1 MSVVYSYSVSS
12 SYLYQY
18 NLTEGFSHIHFLYQ
32 SNIKGKFESVFDSNS
47 AFRQEK
53 RSHTY
58 KKFFEMLEC
67 SRDCINFANANAFM
81 GFADILDSAFSL
93 F

>member
-1 MSVVYSYSVSS
+1 MVKVY
-12 SYLYQY
+12 L
-18 NLTEGFSHIHFLYQ
+18 FI
-32 SNIKGKFESVFDSNS
+32 IKGKFESVFDSNS

-81 GFADILDSAFSL
+81 GFARHIR
-93 F
+93 